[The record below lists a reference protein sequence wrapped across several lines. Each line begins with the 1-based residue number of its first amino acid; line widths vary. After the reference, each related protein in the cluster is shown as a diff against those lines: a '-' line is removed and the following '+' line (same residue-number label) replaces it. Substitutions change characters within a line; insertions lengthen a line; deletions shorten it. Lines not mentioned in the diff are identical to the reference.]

1 MERASRLSR
10 VSKFI
15 DRNWDTMKTF
25 KKVIGFVMAFMLI
38 AGGLGHFFA
47 PEAYVGFIPDFIP
60 EKLANWSSGIVELG
74 LGIAILVP
82 KYRKKALL
90 GTSVLMVLF
99 LPFHVVDAFRENPVI
114 GTKAV
119 ALIRVFI
126 QFLLIYLPWFASKD

>member
-1 MERASRLSR
+1 MERAFRLSR

-15 DRNWDTMKTF
+15 DRNWDTMKIF

-38 AGGLGHFFA
+38 AGAAGHFFA

-119 ALIRVFI
+119 ALLRVFI
-126 QFLLIYLPWFASKD
+126 QFLLIYMPWFSSKD

>member
-1 MERASRLSR
+1 
-10 VSKFI
+10 
-15 DRNWDTMKTF
+15 MKIF
-25 KKVIGFVMAFMLI
+25 KKVIGFVMALMLI
-38 AGGLGHFFA
+38 AGAAGHFLS

-60 EKLANWSSGIVELG
+60 EKLANWGSGIVELV

-90 GTSVLMVLF
+90 GTAVLMVLF

-119 ALIRVFI
+119 ALVRVFI
-126 QFLLIYLPWFASKD
+126 QFLLIYLPWFSSKD

>member
-1 MERASRLSR
+1 MERAFRLSR

-15 DRNWDTMKTF
+15 DRNWDTMKIF

-38 AGGLGHFFA
+38 AGAAGHFFA
-47 PEAYVGFIPDFIP
+47 PEAYVGFIPEFIP
-60 EKLANWSSGIVELG
+60 EKLANWGSGIVELG
-74 LGIAILVP
+74 LGIAILIP

-119 ALIRVFI
+119 AVLRVFI
-126 QFLLIYLPWFASKD
+126 QFLLIYLPWFSSKD

>member
-1 MERASRLSR
+1 
-10 VSKFI
+10 
-15 DRNWDTMKTF
+15 MKIF

-38 AGGLGHFFA
+38 AGAAGHFFA

-119 ALIRVFI
+119 ALLRVFI
-126 QFLLIYLPWFASKD
+126 QFLLIYLPWFSSKD

>member
-1 MERASRLSR
+1 MERAFRLSR

-15 DRNWDTMKTF
+15 DRNWDTMKIF

-38 AGGLGHFFA
+38 AGAAGHFFA

-119 ALIRVFI
+119 ALLRVFI
-126 QFLLIYLPWFASKD
+126 QFLLIYLPWFSSKD